1 MQAMKRTAW
10 LAAIAILAAAGAM
23 AAPNFTGTWK
33 LNLSKSDFGQMPPP
47 NSMTQ
52 TVTHEDP
59 KLKVV
64 MKQSRDQGDFEWEAN
79 YTTDG
84 KESVNEMMG
93 NPMKSVAKW
102 DGDALVIQT
111 KGSFGDNEFTI
122 NARWTLSED
131 GKTLTISQR
140 WSSSMGEMDMKMIL
154 EKQ

>member
-1 MQAMKRTAW
+1 MQAVKRTAS
-10 LAAIAILAAAGAM
+10 LAAFAILAAAGAV
-23 AAPNFTGTWK
+23 AAPNFAGTWK
-33 LNLSKSDFGQMPPP
+33 LNLSRSDFGQMPPP

-52 TVTHEDP
+52 TVTHEEP
-59 KLKVV
+59 KLRVV

-79 YTTDG
+79 YSTDG

-102 DGDALVIQT
+102 EGDTLLIQT
-111 KGSFGDNEFTI
+111 RGGFGENEFTI

-131 GKTLTISQR
+131 GKTLTILQR
-140 WSSSMGEMDMKMIL
+140 WSSSMGEMDMKLVL